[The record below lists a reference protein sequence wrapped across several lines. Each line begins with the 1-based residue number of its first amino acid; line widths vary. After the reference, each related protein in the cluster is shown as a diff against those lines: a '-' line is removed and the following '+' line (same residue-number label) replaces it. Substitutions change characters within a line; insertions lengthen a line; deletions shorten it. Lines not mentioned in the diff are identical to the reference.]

1 MTFIEIIFIN
11 TQQRTTGKLS
21 HKCENDQS
29 WNSFLP
35 IFLLTMYFFYREKVL
50 LNFDDD
56 DDDDDDDT
64 HYTSDKSL
72 NAVVNK
78 MKYIFS
84 KTPKQFYEM
93 L

>member
-11 TQQRTTGKLS
+11 TQQRTIGKLS

-56 DDDDDDDT
+56 DDDDDGDDT
-64 HYTSDKSL
+64 HYTPDKSL

-78 MKYIFS
+78 MKYIFFQN
-84 KTPKQFYEM
+84 T
-93 L
+93 

>member
-1 MTFIEIIFIN
+1 MTFVDIIFIN
-11 TQQRTTGKLS
+11 TQQRTIRKLS

-50 LNFDDD
+50 HNFD

-64 HYTSDKSL
+64 HYTSDKNL

-78 MKYIFS
+78 MKYIFF
-84 KTPKQFYEM
+84 QNN
-93 L
+93 